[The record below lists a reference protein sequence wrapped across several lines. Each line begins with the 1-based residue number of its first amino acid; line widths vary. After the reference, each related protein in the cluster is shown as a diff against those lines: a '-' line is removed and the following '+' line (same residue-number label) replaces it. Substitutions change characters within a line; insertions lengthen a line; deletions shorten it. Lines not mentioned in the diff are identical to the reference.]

1 MGSTFSTPIS
11 SKIPNQVLSFMG
23 PSPRRRLQKKNYCYN
38 TGDSRGSV
46 ENRPCDTRLN
56 FLQLQLQ
63 VEEPTRPQ
71 SPSPSA
77 RSIPGLRR
85 FGIGSLRSVTKGR
98 LRVVN
103 ASRPP
108 TAISM
113 DQCPM
118 SSEWFPE
125 NDYRNVLNAAF
136 DLHAESTEWVI
147 PPDLLQ
153 SYEEAS
159 GRNSISSLT
168 AMSCDESEDVR
179 HDKISEEMM
188 FLQKA
193 PETYHR
199 NVGERQHAPEEETET
214 SLCSLRPRL
223 LLRLRGILRIF
234 F

>member
-1 MGSTFSTPIS
+1 MGSAFSTPIS
-11 SKIPNQVLSFMG
+11 SKIPNQVLSFIG

-38 TGDSRGSV
+38 TGDSRGPL
-46 ENRPCDTRLN
+46 EIRPCDTQFN
-56 FLQLQLQ
+56 FLQLQ
-63 VEEPTRPQ
+63 VEEPTRPE

-85 FGIGSLRSVTKGR
+85 FGIGSLRSVTKGQ

-118 SSEWFPE
+118 PSEWYPE
-125 NDYRNVLNAAF
+125 NDYRSLLNTAF
-136 DLHAESTEWVI
+136 DLHADSTGWAI
-147 PPDLLQ
+147 PLDRLQ
-153 SYEEAS
+153 SCEEAS

-168 AMSCDESEDVR
+168 AMSCEESDDIR

-193 PETYHR
+193 PETCYR
-199 NVGERQHAPEEETET
+199 NVGERQHPPEEESEA

-223 LLRLRGILRIF
+223 FLRLRGILRIF